1 MRAPLVVAAFLAAT
15 LCLCLPA
22 RPVDAGTA
30 LRLDVDG
37 LVGHSELIVEARV
50 LSATTVEPAGGVLST
65 EFLLE
70 VRRTFK
76 GDDLAYRTVRLP
88 GGVRADG
95 SGLLIPG
102 MPRVVPGEDVLLFL
116 GPEAPAARGAFRVP
130 TGLAQGKLALRT
142 LPGGRR
148 ELVGDLTGL
157 RLAGVDGHADDDRTG
172 EGREVVRDYA
182 WCVARI
188 EAARARERAAQ
199 RSADASSR
207 GSEVSR

>member
-1 MRAPLVVAAFLAAT
+1 MRVLSVVAALVAAG
-15 LCLCLPA
+15 LCLCLPF

-37 LVGHSELIVEARV
+37 LVQHSELVVEARV
-50 LSATTVEPAGGVLST
+50 LSAVTVEPAGGILST

-76 GDDLAYRTVRLP
+76 GQDLAYRTVRLP

-102 MPRVVPGEDVLLFL
+102 MPHVVPGEDVLLFL
-116 GPEAPAARGAFRVP
+116 GPEAPAARGAFRMP
-130 TGLAQGKLALRT
+130 TGLAQGKLALHT
-142 LPGGRR
+142 LPDGRR

-157 RLAGVDGHADDDRTG
+157 RLAGADGKTVA
-172 EGREVVRDYA
+172 GREVVRDYA

-188 EAARARERAAQ
+188 EAALAREN
-199 RSADASSR
+199 ASETA
-207 GSEVSR
+207 EVGR